1 MNRLVTILSAGV
13 AAVMLSGSAWAADAA
28 MVTPAQIEA
37 AKTPADH
44 EAIAAAYDKEA
55 AQLESMAKEH
65 EAMAKSYRAA
75 AAGTKGSNPTAMAA
89 HCNKLMTQYKAA
101 AQENR
106 DLAAAHRQMAKDCC
120 ATE

>member
-1 MNRLVTILSAGV
+1 MNRLVTLLSAGV

-55 AQLESMAKEH
+55 ARLDNMAKEH
-65 EAMAKSYRAA
+65 EQMAQAYRS
-75 AAGTKGSNPTAMAA
+75 AGTKKGMDSAAMHA
-89 HCNKLMTQYKAA
+89 HCAKLAKQFSEAA
-101 AQENR
+101 KETR
-106 DLAAAHRQMAKDCC
+106 DLAAEHRKMAAAAAH
-120 ATE
+120 

>member
-1 MNRLVTILSAGV
+1 MNRFIAIVSTGV
-13 AAVMLSGSAWAADAA
+13 AAVMLSGSAWASDDS
-28 MVTPAQIEA
+28 MVTPAQIAA

-65 EAMAKSYRAA
+65 AEMAAAYRA
-75 AAGTKGSNPTAMAA
+75 GSLGNKGANPNAMAA
-89 HCNKLMTQYKAA
+89 HCDKLTQEFKAA
-101 AQENR
+101 AKQDR

-120 ATE
+120 VKK

>member
-13 AAVMLSGSAWAADAA
+13 TAVMLSGSAWAADAA
-28 MVTPAQIEA
+28 MVTPAQIAA

-55 AQLESMAKEH
+55 AQLESMAREH
-65 EAMAKSYRAA
+65 SEMAVAYRAGSLGNKGANPHAMA
-75 AAGTKGSNPTAMAA
+75 T
-89 HCNKLMTQYKAA
+89 HCDKLTQEFKAA

-120 ATE
+120 AKK